1 MDEMDLMASSPGAST
16 SKGIKKAGG
25 NIPEGEK
32 KVCLWPTGNG
42 TTCGKTFTKFDSL
55 KRHLAENHK
64 GVRPYACSLCEKTY
78 GRRDYL
84 QRHLKSHNANYAVN
98 LQSASS
104 INASQVVQQVKM
116 PSKNTIILQ
125 QGQGGTLQVV
135 SSPSSHQIPPP
146 PPNTNNTGGGG
157 IGGGG
162 GGPSIPFLS
171 LTNSLPQAHKPL
183 GSKICRWVNNDG
195 TVCGKAFSKLDSL
208 RRHVN
213 ELHKG
218 VRPFACTSCDKN
230 YGRRD
235 YLDRHMK
242 THDPDNQKKKFN
254 SINDWSAGNVFVTED
269 GQEIKKTWRPK
280 AQCTTRAA

>member
-1 MDEMDLMASSPGAST
+1 M
-16 SKGIKKAGG
+16 
-25 NIPEGEK
+25 
-32 KVCLWPTGNG
+32 
-42 TTCGKTFTKFDSL
+42 
-55 KRHLAENHK
+55 
-64 GVRPYACSLCEKTY
+64 
-78 GRRDYL
+78 
-84 QRHLKSHNANYAVN
+84 
-98 LQSASS
+98 
-104 INASQVVQQVKM
+104 
-116 PSKNTIILQ
+116 
-125 QGQGGTLQVV
+125 

-269 GQEIKKTWRPK
+269 GELFYNLYKCIVVGHKI
-280 AQCTTRAA
+280 

>member
-1 MDEMDLMASSPGAST
+1 M
-16 SKGIKKAGG
+16 
-25 NIPEGEK
+25 
-32 KVCLWPTGNG
+32 
-42 TTCGKTFTKFDSL
+42 
-55 KRHLAENHK
+55 
-64 GVRPYACSLCEKTY
+64 
-78 GRRDYL
+78 
-84 QRHLKSHNANYAVN
+84 
-98 LQSASS
+98 
-104 INASQVVQQVKM
+104 
-116 PSKNTIILQ
+116 
-125 QGQGGTLQVV
+125 V

-269 GQEIKKTWRPK
+269 GELIYFYDYQYVKFIFFWKLYFFIFIIILGQEIKKIIKKKRKDIPAEEKKICLWVLDDGTACGKTFTKFDSLKRHVSEAHKGVRPYSCTLCGK
-280 AQCTTRAA
+280 NYGRRDYLLRHLKSHNEAEVSSISAQRFLGSNNQVVSVQCISYRTGFPP